1 MVGVFRLRA
10 HPSRGYR
17 FSPGAPLNM
26 TVKET
31 VWQVPKKDIVVQLSS
46 ARLRTALR
54 THFLPH
60 ALQVFHF
67 SNDNENHSFFDSER
81 IWRINVVI
89 AVGCAGGSFDRHG
102 QQIVSGT

>member
-26 TVKET
+26 TAKEA
-31 VWQVPKKDIVVQLSS
+31 VWQVPKKDIVVQPSS
-46 ARLRTALR
+46 ARPRTALR
-54 THFLPH
+54 PHFLPH

-67 SNDNENHSFFDSER
+67 SNNDAHPSSFDCER
-81 IWRINVVI
+81 IRGSDMVN
-89 AVGCAGGSFDRHG
+89 AVGCARWVLLRPLEGS
-102 QQIVSGT
+102 